1 MKPTIFDKL
10 FHYYN
15 NLSIAKKL
23 KFMGYSTVALVGTIS
38 IFFILVYQYS
48 NEKALLENHVKTLT
62 MVVADNIAPAVLFDD
77 TEQVSKILISLR
89 HKEEVQH
96 AYVLGKESNVL
107 GSYHSAQELTI
118 DKEILQELK
127 SHRLQQWQGLQLY
140 TLVAINADSRQ
151 VGSIVIV
158 ASIYAFIYQ
167 MLLEILILALIV
179 AASILVTYKY
189 RAILRDSILKPIA
202 QLNSLTSEI
211 IETKN
216 LRTKIPVY
224 SQDEIGELTKN
235 FNSMLGDLDKTNSEL
250 NQQKDSL
257 AYKAHHDELTGLP
270 NRALFNDR
278 LDQAITKARRHKEEI
293 ALFFID
299 LDHFKQINDT
309 LGHEMGDDV
318 LKFFAKRLND
328 SVRTEDTIARIGGDE
343 FMVIMESLHT
353 PEAISVV
360 ANKIV
365 SIVKE
370 PIILGEQTLHLGTSI
385 GISVYPHN
393 GETSEVLL
401 KNADIAMYKAKDE
414 GRDNYQFYTPEM
426 KDLALQ
432 RKEDEAMLRSAIEN
446 EEFILYYQPQFDVDR
461 DEVSGYEVHVKWQH
475 PQKGLIDFS
484 EFKQMAM
491 DMGAFI
497 KIERWSVK
505 AAMQEVGE
513 LRAIGV
519 MSRRIILN
527 LSMKMVMDSTFF
539 KQIKEQMEQYG
550 CQAEGLEIGI
560 RESELLDHQESAVEL
575 LQTLSDMGFKITVNN
590 FGITDTSLTYLSRLP
605 INNLKVAASLI
616 ANISENEVVVKVI
629 GALAKSMGAD
639 LIAEGVQTSEQRDR
653 LTAQGYTLMQGTLFG
668 KAVSVTEIAKG

>member
-1 MKPTIFDKL
+1 MKFTLFDN
-10 FHYYN
+10 FFRYYN
-15 NLSIAKKL
+15 NLSIAQKL
-23 KFMGYSTVALVGTIS
+23 RFMGVTTIALVGNIS
-38 IFFILVYQYS
+38 IFFILIYQYN
-48 NEKALLENHVKTLT
+48 NERSLLENHAKTLT

-77 TEQVSKILISLR
+77 IEQIHKILFSLR
-89 HKEEVQH
+89 HKEEVRH
-96 AYVLGKESNVL
+96 AYAVDKESEVL
-107 GSYHSAQELTI
+107 GSYHSEDGATLQQETI
-118 DKEILQELK
+118 DSLK
-127 SHRLQQWQGLQLY
+127 TNASQQWNGLELY
-140 TLVAINADSRQ
+140 TMVAINAEQ
-151 VGSIVIV
+151 QQIGSIVLV
-158 ASIYAFIYQ
+158 TSLYAFIYQ
-167 MLLEILILALIV
+167 MLIEVLVLVLIV
-179 AASILVTYKY
+179 MVSILLTHKY
-189 RAILRDSILKPIA
+189 RARLRDSILNPIA
-202 QLNSLTSEI
+202 ELNTLTGKI

-216 LRTKIPVY
+216 LRNKIPVY
-224 SQDEIGELTKN
+224 NEDEIGELAKN
-235 FNSMLGDLDKTNSEL
+235 FNSMLEDLNKTHIEL
-250 NQQKDSL
+250 NQQKDDFS
-257 AYKAHHDELTGLP
+257 YKAHHDALTNLP

-278 LDQAITKARRHKEEI
+278 LEQAITKARRHKEEF

-299 LDHFKQINDT
+299 LDHFKQVNDT
-309 LGHEMGDDV
+309 LGHEMGDEV
-318 LKFFAKRLND
+318 LKFFAKRLDD

-426 KDLALQ
+426 KELALQ

-497 KIERWSVK
+497 KIERWLVK

-539 KQIKEQMEQYG
+539 NQIKEQMEQYG

-560 RESELLDHQESAVEL
+560 RESELLDHQDSAVEL

-605 INNLKVAASLI
+605 INNLKVASSLI

-668 KAVSVTEIAKG
+668 KAVPVTEIAKG

>member
-1 MKPTIFDKL
+1 MKLTIFDKL

-15 NLSIAKKL
+15 DLSIAKKL

-38 IFFILVYQYS
+38 IFFILIYQYS

-77 TEQVSKILISLR
+77 TEQISKILISLR
-89 HKEEVQH
+89 HKDEVQH

-127 SHRLQQWQGLQLY
+127 SHGLQQWQGLQLY

-167 MLLEILILALIV
+167 MLFEILTLALIV
-179 AASILVTYKY
+179 VASILVTYKY

-224 SQDEIGELTKN
+224 SQDEIGELTQN

-257 AYKAHHDELTGLP
+257 AYKAHHDTLTGLP

-278 LDQAITKARRHKEEI
+278 LEQAITKARRHKEEI

-309 LGHEMGDDV
+309 LGHEMGDEV

-370 PIILGEQTLHLGTSI
+370 PIVLGEQTLHLGTSI

-401 KNADIAMYKAKDE
+401 KNADTAMYKAKDE

-426 KDLALQ
+426 KELALQ
-432 RKEDEAMLRSAIEN
+432 RKEDEATLRSAIEN
-446 EEFILYYQPQFDVDR
+446 EEFILYYQPQFDVHR

-484 EFKQMAM
+484 DFKQMAV

-497 KIERWSVK
+497 KIERWLVK
-505 AAMQEVGE
+505 AVMQEVGA
-513 LRAIGV
+513 LRAKGV
-519 MSRRIILN
+519 MSKRIILN
-527 LSMKMVMDSTFF
+527 LSMKMVMDSEFS

-560 RESELLDHQESAVEL
+560 RESELLDHQERAVEL
-575 LQTLSDMGFKITVNN
+575 LQTLTDMGFKFTINN
-590 FGITDTSLTYLSRLP
+590 FGIADTSLTYLSRLP
-605 INNLKVAASLI
+605 INNFKVAASLI
-616 ANISENEVVVKVI
+616 ANVSENEVVVKVI
-629 GALAKSMGAD
+629 AALAKSMDAN
-639 LIAEGVQTSEQRDR
+639 LIAEGVETSEQRDL
-653 LTAQGYTLMQGTLFG
+653 LTAQEYTLMQGTLFG
-668 KAVSVTEIAKG
+668 KAIPVTEMGK

>member
-1 MKPTIFDKL
+1 
-10 FHYYN
+10 
-15 NLSIAKKL
+15 
-23 KFMGYSTVALVGTIS
+23 MGYSTVALVGTIS

-426 KDLALQ
+426 KELALQ

>member
-1 MKPTIFDKL
+1 MKLTIFDTL
-10 FHYYN
+10 FRYYN
-15 NLSIAKKL
+15 DLSIAKKL

-38 IFFILVYQYS
+38 IFFILIYQYS

-77 TEQVSKILISLR
+77 TEQISKILISLR
-89 HKEEVQH
+89 HKDEVQH
-96 AYVLGKESNVL
+96 TYVLGKESNVL
-107 GSYHSAQELTI
+107 GSYHSAQQSTI
-118 DKEILQELK
+118 DEEILQELK
-127 SHRLQQWQGLQLY
+127 SDGPQQWRGLQLY
-140 TLVAINADSRQ
+140 TLVAIDADSRQ
-151 VGSIVIV
+151 IGSIVIV

-167 MLLEILILALIV
+167 MLFEVLVLVLIV
-179 AASILVTYKY
+179 VASILVTYKY
-189 RAILRDSILKPIA
+189 RALLRDSILKPIA

-224 SQDEIGELTKN
+224 SQDEIGELTQN

-257 AYKAHHDELTGLP
+257 AYKAHHDALTGLP

-278 LDQAITKARRHKEEI
+278 LEQAITKARRHKEEI

-309 LGHEMGDDV
+309 LGHEVGDDV

-370 PIILGEQTLHLGTSI
+370 PIVLGEQTLHLGTSI

-393 GETSEVLL
+393 GTTPEVLL
-401 KNADIAMYKAKDE
+401 KNADTAMYKAKDE

-426 KDLALQ
+426 KALALQ
-432 RKEDEAMLRSAIEN
+432 RKEDEVMLRSAIEN
-446 EEFILYYQPQFDVDR
+446 EEFVLYYQPQYDVSR
-461 DEVSGYEVHVKWQH
+461 DEVSGYEVNIKWQH

-484 EFKQMAM
+484 DFKQMAE
-491 DMGAFI
+491 DMGTFI
-497 KIERWSVK
+497 KIERWLVK
-505 AAMQEVGE
+505 TALQEVGALQAKSVRE
-513 LRAIGV
+513 
-519 MSRRIILN
+519 RRVILN
-527 LSMKMVMDSTFF
+527 LSMKMVIDSEFS
-539 KQIKEQMEQYG
+539 KQIKVQIDQYG
-550 CQAEGLEIGI
+550 CQAEGLEIGV
-560 RESELLDHQESAVEL
+560 RERELLDHQESAVEP
-575 LQTLSDMGFKITVNN
+575 LQTLSDMGFKFTVND
-590 FGITDTSLTYLSRLP
+590 FGIVDTSLNYLSRLP

-616 ANISENEVVVKVI
+616 ANVPENRAVINVI

-639 LIAEGVQTSEQRDR
+639 LIAEGVDTNEQKD
-653 LTAQGYTLMQGTLFG
+653 LLIAQECALMQGTLFG
-668 KAVSVTEIAKG
+668 KAIPITEMDK

>member
-1 MKPTIFDKL
+1 
-10 FHYYN
+10 
-15 NLSIAKKL
+15 
-23 KFMGYSTVALVGTIS
+23 MGYSTVALVGTIS
-38 IFFILVYQYS
+38 IFFILIYQYS

-77 TEQVSKILISLR
+77 TEQISKILISLR
-89 HKEEVQH
+89 HKDEVQH

-127 SHRLQQWQGLQLY
+127 SHGLQQWQGLQLY

-167 MLLEILILALIV
+167 MLFEILTLALIV
-179 AASILVTYKY
+179 VASILVTYKY

-224 SQDEIGELTKN
+224 SQDEIGELTQN

-257 AYKAHHDELTGLP
+257 AYKAHHDTLTGLP

-278 LDQAITKARRHKEEI
+278 LEQAITKARRHKEEI

-309 LGHEMGDDV
+309 LGHEMGDEV

-370 PIILGEQTLHLGTSI
+370 PIVLGEQTLHLGTSI

-401 KNADIAMYKAKDE
+401 KNADTAMYKAKDE

-426 KDLALQ
+426 KELALQ
-432 RKEDEAMLRSAIEN
+432 RKEDEATLRSAIEN
-446 EEFILYYQPQFDVDR
+446 EEFILYYQPQFDVHR

-484 EFKQMAM
+484 DFKQMAV

-497 KIERWSVK
+497 KIERWLVK
-505 AAMQEVGE
+505 AVMQEVGE
-513 LRAIGV
+513 LRAKGV

-527 LSMKMVMDSTFF
+527 LSMKMVMDSEFS

-560 RESELLDHQESAVEL
+560 RESELLDHQERAVEL
-575 LQTLSDMGFKITVNN
+575 LQTLTDMGFKFTINN
-590 FGITDTSLTYLSRLP
+590 FGIADTSLTYLSRLP
-605 INNLKVAASLI
+605 INNFKVAASLI
-616 ANISENEVVVKVI
+616 ANVSENEVVVKVI
-629 GALAKSMGAD
+629 AALAKSMDAN
-639 LIAEGVQTSEQRDR
+639 LIAEGVETSEQRDL
-653 LTAQGYTLMQGTLFG
+653 LTAQEYTLMQGTLFG
-668 KAVSVTEIAKG
+668 KAIPVTEMGK

>member
-1 MKPTIFDKL
+1 
-10 FHYYN
+10 
-15 NLSIAKKL
+15 
-23 KFMGYSTVALVGTIS
+23 MGYSTVALVGTIS
-38 IFFILVYQYS
+38 IFFILIYQYS
-48 NEKALLENHVKTLT
+48 NEKALLEKHVKTLT

-89 HKEEVQH
+89 HKDEVQH

-118 DKEILQELK
+118 DKDVLQELK
-127 SHRLQQWQGLQLY
+127 SHGLQQWRGLQLY

-167 MLLEILILALIV
+167 MLFEILTLALIV

-224 SQDEIGELTKN
+224 SQDEIGELTQN

-257 AYKAHHDELTGLP
+257 AYKAHHDTLTGLP

-278 LDQAITKARRHKEEI
+278 LEQAITKARRHKEEI

-309 LGHEMGDDV
+309 LGHEMGDEV

-370 PIILGEQTLHLGTSI
+370 PIVLGEQTLHLGTSI

-401 KNADIAMYKAKDE
+401 KNADTAMYKAKDE

-426 KDLALQ
+426 KELALQ
-432 RKEDEAMLRSAIEN
+432 RKEDEATLRSAIEN
-446 EEFILYYQPQFDVDR
+446 EEFILYYQPQFDVHR
-461 DEVSGYEVHVKWQH
+461 DEVSGYEVHIKWQH

-484 EFKQMAM
+484 DFKQMAV

-497 KIERWSVK
+497 KIERWLVK
-505 AAMQEVGE
+505 AVMQEVGE
-513 LRAIGV
+513 LRAKGV
-519 MSRRIILN
+519 MNRRIILN
-527 LSMKMVMDSTFF
+527 LSMKMVMDSEFS

-575 LQTLSDMGFKITVNN
+575 LQTLTNMGFKFTINN
-590 FGITDTSLTYLSRLP
+590 FGIADTSLTYLSRLP
-605 INNLKVAASLI
+605 INNIKVAASLI
-616 ANISENEVVVKVI
+616 ANVSENEAVVKVI
-629 GALAKSMGAD
+629 AALAKSMGAN
-639 LIAEGVQTSEQRDR
+639 LIAEGVETSEQRD
-653 LTAQGYTLMQGTLFG
+653 LLSAQEYTLMQGTLFG
-668 KAVSVTEIAKG
+668 KAIAITEMGK